1 MRIHITLT
9 EYENEPDGTVV
20 TLNTHLPDGASHY
33 DVTELFN
40 RALSSLYGYEI
51 GTPFA
56 TPTNNYTNPLDPE
69 DA

>member
-9 EYENEPDGTVV
+9 EYEQDPEGTVV
-20 TLNTHLPDGASHY
+20 TLNTHLPDGSTHY
-33 DVTELFN
+33 DVTEIFN

-51 GTPFA
+51 GTP
-56 TPTNNYTNPLDPE
+56 TSNYTNPLDPE